1 MNGRPSRVVW
11 QRVGGWCEP
20 TDECEGSAREQSVM
34 NRTGSARYSGL
45 EWMLA
50 SEPGGNVGSSISPR
64 MWGGIFLFQRTVE
77 TNFAKTY
84 HIIEK
89 ERMNMKILVCDGVSP
104 KGIAILEQEFE
115 VEARKK
121 ISAEE
126 LLAEIPAY
134 DGLIV
139 RSASKVTAEV
149 LEAATNLKV
158 IGRAG
163 VGVDNIDVEAATKKG
178 VIVLNAP
185 EGNTI
190 AATEHSVAM
199 MLAVARN
206 IPQAHASL
214 KKKEWRRSD
223 FVGVELRGKTL
234 GILGLG
240 RIGSGVAKRALAME
254 MNIIGYDPYINEE
267 HAKNLGI
274 RLGTVDEILEKAD
287 FITLHL
293 PKTPQTKGMIGADA
307 IAKMKDGVRI
317 VNCARGG
324 IIDEAALAEALKSG
338 KVAGAAI
345 DVFESEPVNMDNPLL
360 ECDNIV
366 VTPHLGASTKE
377 AQIGVAVDVA
387 YGVVA
392 ALKGEPV
399 MTAVNM
405 AHVAPHVMKYIQ
417 PFFSLAE
424 RMGCTAVNLAD
435 GPIQSVEVEYTGDIT
450 KYDTKM
456 VTTAILKGLLNPI
469 LNEAVN
475 YVNAPGLAAQRNI
488 KVKEVK
494 LNESK
499 HFANLITVQVV
510 SQNGSHTIQG
520 TLFGEEERIVSIDG
534 YRVDVDPHAR
544 LLICPHINKPGVI
557 GTVGTLMGSHGINIS
572 GMQVSRTN
580 IQGTNIMVLT
590 VDNDVPED
598 VMEEVKQIDG
608 IFGAKLVNF
617 HEL

>member
-1 MNGRPSRVVW
+1 
-11 QRVGGWCEP
+11 
-20 TDECEGSAREQSVM
+20 
-34 NRTGSARYSGL
+34 
-45 EWMLA
+45 
-50 SEPGGNVGSSISPR
+50 
-64 MWGGIFLFQRTVE
+64 
-77 TNFAKTY
+77 
-84 HIIEK
+84 
-89 ERMNMKILVCDGVSP
+89 MKVLVCDGVSP
-104 KGIAILEQEFE
+104 KGIAILEKDFE

-126 LLAEIPAY
+126 LLAEIPNY

-149 LEAATNLKV
+149 IEAAKNLKV

-178 VIVLNAP
+178 IIVLNAP

-199 MLAVARN
+199 MLAMARN

-214 KKKEWRRSD
+214 KNREWRRSD

-234 GILGLG
+234 GIFGMG

-254 MNIIGYDPYINEE
+254 MNVIGYDPYLSEE
-267 HAKNLGI
+267 RAEQLGI
-274 RLGTVDEILEKAD
+274 TIGTVDEILEQAD
-287 FITLHL
+287 FITLHM
-293 PKTPQTKGMIGADA
+293 PKTPQTKGMIDAAA

-360 ECDNIV
+360 DCDNIV

-387 YGVVA
+387 HGVVA

-405 AHVAPHVMKYIQ
+405 AHVAPHVMKQIR

-424 RMGCTAVNLAD
+424 RMGCTAVNLAE
-435 GPIQSVEVEYTGDIT
+435 GAIKSVEVEYTGDLT
-450 KYDTKM
+450 AYDTKM
-456 VTTAILKGLLNPI
+456 LTTAAIKGMLNPI
-469 LNEAVN
+469 LNEDVN
-475 YVNAPGLAAQRNI
+475 YVNAPGLAANRGI
-488 KVKEVK
+488 KIKEVK
-494 LNESK
+494 MNESRS
-499 HFANLITVQVV
+499 FANLITLKVV
-510 SQNGSHTIQG
+510 SEKGTHTIQG
-520 TLFGEEERIVSIDG
+520 TLFGTEERLVSIDG
-534 YRVDVDPHAR
+534 QRVDIDPHAR
-544 LLICPHINKPGVI
+544 LLICPHINRPGVI
-557 GTVGTLMGSHGINIS
+557 GTVGMLLGSNGINIS
-572 GMQVSRTN
+572 GMQVSKTED
-580 IQGTNIMVLT
+580 QGTNIMVLT
-590 VDNDVPED
+590 VDNDVPQNIMD
-598 VMEEVKQIDG
+598 EVIAIDG

-617 HEL
+617 HAL